1 MEFDRRTEDL
11 KPTKFSVT
19 MIFLKDKQILLEWR
33 IKEGISYQ
41 GLPVIPS
48 GKVKL
53 KEDPETT
60 VKRESFEEYGIN
72 FTTPVLLGSF
82 EAISP
87 KNNHYLN
94 FVYLKE
100 LTLDEEVINREPE
113 RHDPFWI
120 DVNDAE
126 EALVFSNYKYPIT
139 LLQKYLSR

>member
-60 VKRESFEEYGIN
+60 VKRESCG
-72 FTTPVLLGSF
+72 
-82 EAISP
+82 
-87 KNNHYLN
+87 
-94 FVYLKE
+94 
-100 LTLDEEVINREPE
+100 
-113 RHDPFWI
+113 
-120 DVNDAE
+120 
-126 EALVFSNYKYPIT
+126 YPIA
-139 LLQKYLSR
+139 S